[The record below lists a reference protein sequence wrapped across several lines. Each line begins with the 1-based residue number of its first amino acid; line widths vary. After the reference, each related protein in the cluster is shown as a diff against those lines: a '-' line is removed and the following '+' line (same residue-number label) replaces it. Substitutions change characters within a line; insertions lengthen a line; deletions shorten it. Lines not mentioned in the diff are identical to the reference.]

1 MGHPSNSRKTLSTCG
16 LHAGALIG
24 SDNDGG
30 NHWQQGAGLTR
41 PFQAVGCSDA
51 FNAPQS
57 VAPLGSGSCRFH
69 LLVVTERS
77 DDYSYGMVSARDKAT
92 IVILARR
99 YGAATVWLFGSST
112 NRHKRGRDLDLAVE
126 GVAPAR
132 FFQFVGDL
140 MLALSKPVDVVALE
154 GQSKLGALIRRD
166 GIPVYGQSAREA

>member
-1 MGHPSNSRKTLSTCG
+1 MRVPLPAATMMAEITKR
-16 LHAGALIG
+16 
-24 SDNDGG
+24 
-30 NHWQQGAGLTR
+30 QRGAGLTR

-51 FNAPQS
+51 LNTPQS
-57 VAPLGSGSCRFH
+57 VAPFCSGSCRFH

-77 DDYSYGMVSARDKAT
+77 DEYSYAVVSDRDKAT

-112 NRHKRGRDLDLAVE
+112 NRRKRGRDLDLAVE

-140 MLALSKPVDVVALE
+140 MLALSKPVDVVALD

-166 GIPVYGQSAREA
+166 GIPVYGQPAREA